1 MPISR
6 RRDQRIRAQELGERD
21 SRALP
26 TPLSA
31 PSSWSKGSAG
41 YKLRA
46 PTVAPGR
53 HELDTDG
60 PDGAR
65 RGARGGPDKVHI
77 SFDVD
82 ARKEYLTGFAKR
94 KAERRKRG
102 HAFEALKRHKA
113 KRELTRERREERG
126 RKVEAA
132 LGESAAAWAARAA
145 ASRAGEAPRVL
156 ETVEYRDSA
165 LVEQWGDVVTVET
178 TLGVAA
184 PDDDEPLFGGAAPP
198 EPPAPR
204 PHKRARA

>member
-53 HELDTDG
+53 QESDELD
-60 PDGAR
+60 GAQ
-65 RGARGGPDKVHI
+65 RGARSGPDKVHI

-82 ARKEYLTGFAKR
+82 ARKEYLSGFAKR

-132 LGESAAAWAARAA
+132 LGESAVASAARAA
-145 ASRAGEAPRVL
+145 ALRAGEAPCVL
-156 ETVEYRDSA
+156 EKVEYRDSA

-178 TLGVAA
+178 TLGIAA
-184 PDDDEPLFGGAAPP
+184 ADDEAHFGALPP

-204 PHKRARA
+204 AQKRPRV

>member
-53 HELDTDG
+53 QESDE

-113 KRELTRERREERG
+113 KKELTRERREERG

-132 LGESAAAWAARAA
+132 LGESAVASAARAA
-145 ASRAGEAPRVL
+145 ASRAGEAPCVL

-165 LVEQWGDVVTVET
+165 LVEQWGDVVAVET
-178 TLGVAA
+178 TLGIAA
-184 PDDDEPLFGGAAPP
+184 ADDEVHFGALLP

-204 PHKRARA
+204 AQKRPRV